1 MNSSKTFVLTLFM
14 SLLMTSLA
22 FAQPMMRLSPEER
35 VKTLKDSLNLTDQQ
49 LVKVQKVLEEQQADM
64 MMNFEIN
71 QGDRDAI
78 RKGMTEITEK
88 TDKKIAA
95 ILDAKQKK
103 KYEEMS
109 KRRQMMMREGMRPR
123 REN

>member
-71 QGDRDAI
+71 QRDRDAI